1 MPWLEDVAKATLE
14 SNGFSFE
21 GPLGTVACAACAY
34 RMWMI
39 EMGETEAEPHQLGG
53 MPAPD
58 QQVENFRHTR
68 RARKTEIAED
78 YVELIADLIDSGGE
92 ARAVDIARR
101 LGVSHATVIKTV
113 GRLQRDGL
121 VVTKPYRAIF
131 LTDEGRRIAI
141 WSRQRHELVVKF
153 LLAIGVSKEVA
164 YADAE
169 GIEHHV
175 SAETL
180 AAFERI
186 ASGAS

>member
-1 MPWLEDVAKATLE
+1 MWVSKMVKAQ
-14 SNGFSFE
+14 
-21 GPLGTVACAACAY
+21 
-34 RMWMI
+34 
-39 EMGETEAEPHQLGG
+39 AEPREHGG
-53 MPAPD
+53 MPGPD
-58 QQVENFRHTR
+58 EQVENFRHTR

-92 ARAVDIARR
+92 ARAADIARR

-131 LTDEGRRIAI
+131 LTDEGRRIAE
-141 WSRQRHELVVKF
+141 WSRLRHDLVVRF
-153 LLAIGVSKEVA
+153 LLAIGVSEQA
-164 YADAE
+164 AHADAE

-175 SAETL
+175 GAETL

-186 ASGAS
+186 VNAGRSAPEES